1 MASSQTPTI
10 VSAFFTNINTQT
22 SEWLSK
28 YIEFGR
34 LMLRAK
40 IPKIIFI
47 SEDIYDWFSEDSSE
61 FTVLIPVNK
70 SDIYLY
76 NYKELLTNFSL
87 NTNNPKKDTF
97 EYMFLMCSKTEWVT
111 RAIDLN
117 CFNSDNYIWVDFRIK
132 HMFKCGDDEFIKKI
146 ESLQTKNYDKVRIAS
161 IWNPNTSNFSVNIYR
176 DISWYFAGS
185 MFGGSRRALIEF
197 ASLMKDKCI
206 SIMAERNTIMWE
218 VNIWYLLYKEHPEL
232 FDLYDGGHDNT
243 IADNY

>member
-1 MASSQTPTI
+1 MASASPTI

-40 IPKIIFI
+40 INKIIFI
-47 SEDIYDWFSEDSSE
+47 SEDIYDYFDNDSNE
-61 FTVLIPVNK
+61 FTVLIPVKK

-76 NYKELLTNFSL
+76 DYQELLTKFSL

-97 EYMFLMCSKTEWVT
+97 EYMFLMCSKTEWVAK
-111 RAIDLN
+111 AIELN

-132 HMFKCGDDEFIKKI
+132 HMFTCDDNEFIRKI
-146 ESLQTKNYDKVRIAS
+146 ERLKTTNYDRVRIAS
-161 IWNPNTSNFSVNIYR
+161 IWNPNELQCRVNIYR

-185 MFGGSRRALIEF
+185 MFGGGKFALLVF
-197 ASLMKDKCI
+197 ARLMREKCI
-206 SIMAERNTIMWE
+206 HIMREQNSIMWE
-218 VNIWYLLYKEHPEL
+218 VNIWYLLYRDCPQL
-232 FDLYDGGHDNT
+232 FDLYSGGHDNT